1 MSDDDVLRWARR
13 EGRILMT
20 FDKDFGEMAFRSE
33 LDHPLHGVNDLVQ
46 DRPSDSD
53 ELVWL
58 HAGLLQN
65 GAKRTLGK
73 IARVVRDGRVSAGA
87 WVEPDLVASCRLSV
101 EAKPETA
108 KT

>member
-1 MSDDDVLRWARR
+1 MRQ
-13 EGRILMT
+13 
-20 FDKDFGEMAFRSE
+20 
-33 LDHPLHGVNDLVQ
+33 NDLVQ
-46 DRPSDSD
+46 VRPSDLD

-58 HAGLLQN
+58 HAGLLQD
-65 GAKRTLGK
+65 GAKCTLGK